1 MVLLSRHPWFAASI
15 LLAPL
20 LTLAAPGWPRLA
32 GVAPCWAILW
42 LLPWALAE
50 GRRSGV
56 IAGAILGVLLDS
68 LHHGHPSEMPA
79 LMLLGWWWGRIGRLG
94 APVER
99 SFSLG
104 LLALLGTLLLDL
116 SLMLQWAISSSLGSG
131 GHLPSGAIDPAR
143 LAQPGW
149 HLDDLA
155 ASGVQVMLARTLIT
169 ALLAPVLCSLQLL
182 FWRQQGGSVGR
193 R

>member
-1 MVLLSRHPWFAASI
+1 MALISRHPWIAASI
-15 LLAPL
+15 LLVPV

-32 GVAPCWAILW
+32 GVGPCWAILW
-42 LLPWALAE
+42 LLPWALSE
-50 GRRSGV
+50 GRRFGV
-56 IAGAILGVLLDS
+56 LAGAILGLLLDS
-68 LHHGHPSEMPA
+68 LHQGGASEMPA

-94 APVER
+94 PPVER

-104 LLALLGTLLLDL
+104 LLALLGTLGLDL
-116 SLMLQWAISSSLGSG
+116 TLMLQWALRSGLGGASRVSNG
-131 GHLPSGAIDPAR
+131 GIDPAP

-155 ASGVQVMLARTLIT
+155 GAGLHGLLARTLLT

-182 FWRQQGGSVGR
+182 LWRQLGGRLGR

>member
-1 MVLLSRHPWFAASI
+1 MALLSRHPWFAASI
-15 LLAPL
+15 LLVPV

-32 GVAPCWAILW
+32 GVGPSWAILW
-42 LLPWALAE
+42 LLPWALSE
-50 GRRSGV
+50 GRRSGAL
-56 IAGAILGVLLDS
+56 AGAILGLLLDS
-68 LHHGHPSEMPA
+68 LHHGGVSEMPA

-104 LLALLGTLLLDL
+104 LLALLGTLGLDL
-116 SLMLQWAISSSLGSG
+116 SLMLQWALRSGLGSG
-131 GHLPSGAIDPAR
+131 SHLPTGAIDPAP
-143 LAQPGW
+143 LAQAGW
-149 HLDDLA
+149 HLEDLA
-155 ASGVQVMLARTLIT
+155 GAGLRVLLARTLLT

-182 FWRQQGGSVGR
+182 LWRQQGGGVGR